1 MTPSST
7 SHPQQHSGQSLA
19 RDARDLHRAVSD
31 LVRIY
36 QFRDRKSICYY
47 NVTVTQCYALSTIVA
62 RGPLTQNEL
71 AAELYLDKSTASRV
85 IGELVRKGYVHRAT
99 DPDDGRVR
107 NLDATAKGHGL
118 HERIERDLVEEMQ
131 GLMTGHNPATR
142 RDTIE
147 LIARLAD
154 AAVARFERL
163 GPSCGEKK

>member
-7 SHPQQHSGQSLA
+7 GRPKRHSGQSLA

-47 NVTVTQCYALSTIVA
+47 NVSVTQCYALSAIVA
-62 RGPLTQNEL
+62 RGSLTQNEL
-71 AAELYLDKSTASRV
+71 AAELFLDKSTASRA
-85 IGELVRKGYVHRAT
+85 IGELVRKGYVRRAK

-107 NLDATAKGHGL
+107 NLEITAKGNGL
-118 HERIERDLVEEMQ
+118 HEQIERDLVREME
-131 GLMTGHNPATR
+131 GLLTGHNSATR
-142 RDTIE
+142 RATIE

-154 AAVARFERL
+154 AAAARFGRPE
-163 GPSCGEKK
+163 PFCGETE

>member
-1 MTPSST
+1 MTKSST
-7 SHPQQHSGQSLA
+7 GHPRQHSGQSLA
-19 RDARDLHRAVSD
+19 RDALDLHRAVSD

-47 NVTVTQCYALSTIVA
+47 NVSVTQCYALSTVVA
-62 RGPLTQNEL
+62 QGSLTQNEL

-85 IGELVRKGYVHRAT
+85 IGALVSKGYVRRTT

-107 NLDATAKGHGL
+107 NLEATAKGQGL

-131 GLMTGHNPATR
+131 GLMTGNNPATR
-142 RDTIE
+142 RATIE

-154 AAVARFERL
+154 AAAARFGHP
-163 GPSCGEKK
+163 GPSCGEKE